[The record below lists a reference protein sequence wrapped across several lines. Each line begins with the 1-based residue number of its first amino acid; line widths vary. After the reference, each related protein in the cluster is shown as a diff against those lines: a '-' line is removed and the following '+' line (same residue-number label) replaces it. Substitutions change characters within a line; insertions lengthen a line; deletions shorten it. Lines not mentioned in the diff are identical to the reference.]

1 MRILTLHQAKLKH
14 VNSTP
19 IVSCEPKSAVWLCFL
34 KAIVCG
40 SLISL
45 LTSCDPGRPPDPG
58 SVAKAIVDQKAE
70 VPLVPETSTA
80 ERLAFTAVKWKSTSR
95 SDGKTLI
102 DVWSDVIR
110 KSEKDEKLRFELN
123 LTLHFKD
130 RLESFTESLD
140 NTRLNLNKLTK
151 VKGDVP
157 IKITVSIGSEKA
169 TDSR

>member
-1 MRILTLHQAKLKH
+1 M
-14 VNSTP
+14 NFTP
-19 IVSCEPKSAVWLCFL
+19 IESCEPKSAVWLCFL

-45 LTSCDPGRPPDPG
+45 LTSCDPGITPVSG

-70 VPLVPETSTA
+70 VPLVPEASTA
-80 ERLAFTAVKWKSTSR
+80 ERLAFTAVKWKSTAR

-102 DVWSDVIR
+102 DLWSDVIR
-110 KSEKDEKLRFELN
+110 KSEKDEKVRFEFN

-130 RLESFTESLD
+130 RLESFTESLG
-140 NTRLNLNKLTK
+140 NTSLNLNKLAK

-157 IKITVSIGSEKA
+157 TKITVSIRSEKA